1 MCAGEEPC
9 CNKGWVQSK
18 ESPFLFFL
26 FYLFGMDVHT
36 TTLAQALLT
45 DTSREPPVLQGQA
58 AFQHQL
64 AQHIL
69 LNDTSLGPGPVAVQ
83 KCLCVRTGAEL

>member
-26 FYLFGMDVHT
+26 FYLFGMGVHPPMS
-36 TTLAQALLT
+36 AQALLT
-45 DTSREPPVLQGQA
+45 DASIEPPVLHGQA
-58 AFQHQL
+58 AFQHHP
-64 AQHIL
+64 AQQIL
-69 LNDTSLGPGPVAVQ
+69 LNDTSLGPGPVAVH